1 MNIIILYIIYAII
14 LFLSYFDIYI
24 YTIDN
29 SHKYM
34 ETRMSFRK
42 HATGGDSA
50 IYEQVFFF
58 FFSSR
63 RPYGLWTESGR
74 IGMLHKRGNCVSGN
88 WQLPKSDGGSG
99 VDNSARARAR
109 DFADRRKNRREY
121 EWGCARKFR
130 MDHRTSN
137 TLVINLRILQRHLP
151 RLRPQ
156 HRIGSDR
163 IGIAII
169 MQSAVRPIHR
179 EKEREAFF

>member
-1 MNIIILYIIYAII
+1 MQ
-14 LFLSYFDIYI
+14 LFYFYRISI
-24 YTIDN
+24 YTYIQSITRQIYGN
-29 SHKYM
+29 SYEFP
-34 ETRMSFRK
+34 ETCNRWRQCNLRASFFL
-42 HATGGDSA
+42 
-50 IYEQVFFF
+50 FFF
-58 FFSSR
+58 FR

-137 TLVINLRILQRHLP
+137 TLVINLHILQRHLP